1 MALDTADLPPPTPES
16 LMQDASLLTRDTPSC
31 VVYRM
36 VATGLA
42 MPEPPPDLLGVLCD
56 HTGLPMARLRS
67 VEAHILRHVTF
78 KRSSP
83 AAALALDILA
93 QHYEFGLHLGVNPD
107 RSLMEFVGTHWT
119 SISDHDLR
127 AAMTPMVLRRPDTY
141 GGSASIVDQAVKL
154 VKDLAPCSS
163 AIMTATPPPV
173 INTENCELWIGPKGE
188 VSRKIHRPET
198 GMRYVCPVS
207 YDPEA
212 KSPLFDQFVEDIL
225 SPLTE
230 PEKVAAH
237 LLELMGYA
245 IQGLRDIPVIL
256 FLWGAGAN
264 GKSTLISLL
273 EAVIGRG
280 QIWSGSLGAL
290 SADRFVLANLENK
303 LLFVE
308 DDGEEGENLK
318 SGLLKKISE
327 NKAIDT
333 RRVRSTH
340 GTSFNSMLMPIVA
353 TNGVPQLEDT
363 SHGMTRRL
371 HVIPFNRK
379 FKPEEIKPGLA
390 QQIIAAELSGVLN
403 AFVAGLSRLR
413 ERGRFDPPKACLDA
427 RDGFLSAANP
437 LRAFLDEKCIAAPG
451 QRVKITELYLAFAH
465 WIRGQGQRPPFPARN
480 LKPRLESIGYVV
492 RKSSVMVVEDLA
504 FKPGEP

>member
-1 MALDTADLPPPTPES
+1 MALDTSELPPPTPKS
-16 LMQDASLLTRDTPSC
+16 LMQDASLLTGETPSF
-31 VVYRM
+31 VAYRM
-36 VATGLA
+36 VAMALS

-56 HTGLPMARLRS
+56 HTGMTMARLRS
-67 VEAHILRHVTF
+67 VEAHIQRHVTF
-78 KRSSP
+78 KPSSP
-83 AAALALDILA
+83 AAALALDTLA
-93 QHYEFGLHLGVNPD
+93 QRYEFGLHLAVNPD
-107 RSLMEFVGTHWT
+107 RSLMEFVGTHW
-119 SISDHDLR
+119 SAISDHDLR

-154 VKDLAPCSS
+154 VKDLAPCS
-163 AIMTATPPPV
+163 ADIMTATPPPV
-173 INTENCELWIGPKGE
+173 INTETCELWIGPKGE

-198 GMRYVCPVS
+198 GMRYVSPVR

-212 KSPLFDQFVEDIL
+212 KAPLFAKFVEDIF
-225 SPLTE
+225 SPLAE
-230 PEKVAAH
+230 PAQVAAH
-237 LLELMGYA
+237 VLELMGYA
-245 IQGLRDIPVIL
+245 IQGRRDLPVIL
-256 FLWGAGAN
+256 FFWGAGSN
-264 GKSTLISLL
+264 GKSSLISIL
-273 EAVIGRG
+273 EAVVGRA
-280 QIWSGSLGAL
+280 QIWSGSLGSL
-290 SADRFVLANLENK
+290 SADRFVLANLENR

-390 QQIIAAELSGVLN
+390 QEIIEAELSGVLN

-413 ERGRFDPPKACLDA
+413 ERGRFEPPKPCLDA
-427 RDGFLSAANP
+427 SDAFLGAANP
-437 LRAFLDEKCIAAPG
+437 LRAFLDEKCMAAHG

-465 WIRGQGQRPPFPARN
+465 WIRSQGQRPPFPARN
-480 LKPRLESIGYVV
+480 LKARLESIGYVV
-492 RKSSVMVVEDLA
+492 RKSSVTVVEDIA
-504 FKPGEP
+504 FKP